1 MFISHLV
8 LILCLGVFPL
18 AVAVMASSV
27 LPTFADI
34 VKASTRLNGKTIM
47 TPVLS
52 SIKLNEF
59 VGAGEGMVY
68 LKCEN
73 MQKSGSFKARGA
85 FNAQLS
91 LSDDKKANGVI
102 TFSSGNHAL
111 GMSLAAKIL
120 GISATIVMP
129 KDAPSVKIEGTRA
142 NGANI
147 VFYDREAGED
157 REAAA
162 AKIMKEKPGLNLIP
176 PYDHFDIICG
186 QGTAAKELFDE
197 VGELD
202 YLFVCTGGA
211 GLLSGSSLAAKA
223 LSPNCKVFGVEPEA
237 GNDAQQSMK
246 NGEIFKFTMPP
257 KTIADG
263 AQTQFIGKIPFAV
276 LNEVGNIDI
285 LTVTD
290 DQLVG
295 CLQFM
300 GTEMKQVV
308 EPTGCLALAAAK
320 HAGIDLINKRV
331 GIIISGGNVDMS
343 RYAHFLTQQIHV
355 P

>member
-1 MFISHLV
+1 M
-8 LILCLGVFPL
+8 
-18 AVAVMASSV
+18 SSQV
-27 LPTFADI
+27 LPTFAD
-34 VKASTRLNGKTIM
+34 VMKAAGRLSGKINK
-47 TPVLS
+47 TPVLTS
-52 SIKLNEF
+52 TKLNEF
-59 VGAGEGMVY
+59 IGLGEGMAY

-73 MQKSGSFKARGA
+73 LQKSGSFKARGA

-91 LSDDKKANGVI
+91 LTDEKKSQGVV

-111 GMSLAAKIL
+111 GMSLAAKSL
-120 GISATIVMP
+120 GIPATIVMP
-129 KDAPSVKIEGTRA
+129 KDAPKLKIDGTRA

-162 AKIMKEKPGLNLIP
+162 AKILNEKPGLTLIP
-176 PYDHFDIICG
+176 PYDHFDIVCG
-186 QGTAAKELFDE
+186 QGTAAKELFEE

-211 GLLSGSSLAAKA
+211 GLLSGSSLSAKA
-223 LSPNCKVFGVEPEA
+223 LSPNCKVYGVEPEA

-246 NGEIFKFTMPP
+246 NGEIFKFAMPP

-290 DQLVG
+290 NQLVES
-295 CLQFM
+295 LQFM
-300 GTEMKQVV
+300 AKEMKQVV
-308 EPTGCLALAAAK
+308 EPTGCLALAAAR
-320 HAGIDLINKRV
+320 HAGIDLVNKRV

-343 RYAHFLTQQIHV
+343 RYAKFLTQEVFQGS
-355 P
+355 